1 MKTLS
6 IVVGSKGLIGS
17 AICKSLKKRGDILI
31 KVEFDTELIDIIY
44 KLKKKKFT
52 NLNIIFAQIFK
63 ETKST
68 SKKINN
74 KKFSLFQY
82 RKKIISSWLKS
93 ESSEYLKA
101 IENQICFVDD
111 FLKKIFFNFKNDMYR
126 KNILFFGSNFE
137 KKQMLEYFHKN
148 KFFFFKHPAYSV
160 SKKALIAYQ
169 NFLCD
174 MFFDKNI
181 YINTISPGVIERNQK
196 NEFVNFIKKKT
207 PINSTLIDI
216 PEITDIVLFLTS
228 NNSIKK
234 SSINNQI
241 IYADRGF
248 SATN

>member
-6 IVVGSKGLIGS
+6 IVIGSKGLIGS
-17 AICKSLKKRGDILI
+17 AICKNLKNRGDFLI
-31 KVEFDTELIDIIY
+31 KVEFNTELKDIIY
-44 KLKKKKFT
+44 KLKKKKFRD
-52 NLNIIFAQIFK
+52 LNIIFAQIFK
-63 ETKST
+63 ERENT

-74 KKFSLFQY
+74 NKLSLFQY
-82 RKKIISSWLKS
+82 RKRIISSWLKS
-93 ESSEYLKA
+93 DSKEYLKA
-101 IENQICFVDD
+101 IENQICFIDD
-111 FLKKIFFNFKNDMYR
+111 FLKKIFSNFKNDACR
-126 KNILFFGSNFE
+126 TNIIFFGSIFE
-137 KKQMLEYFHKN
+137 KKQMLEYFHKAN
-148 KFFFFKHPAYSV
+148 FFFFKHPAYSV

-196 NEFVNFIKKKT
+196 NEFVNFLKKKT
-207 PINSTLIDI
+207 PINHTLI
-216 PEITDIVLFLTS
+216 EISEVMDIVLFLTS

-248 SATN
+248 CASG